1 MATVDVLVVIVVL
14 NNWATLH
21 QFQAKEKCRLL
32 DVQLQDKEGS
42 IHQLKEEKENL
53 TNKIQQLEQE
63 NNEVSKN
70 LENKKLELLQ
80 MKEETEK
87 WVEKNGQLETQI
99 TKVFGKL
106 LWFYIMLC
114 YYMFTLY

>member
-1 MATVDVLVVIVVL
+1 
-14 NNWATLH
+14 
-21 QFQAKEKCRLL
+21 
-32 DVQLQDKEGS
+32 
-42 IHQLKEEKENL
+42 L

-106 LWFYIMLC
+106 L
-114 YYMFTLY
+114 